1 MVQVVF
7 PINQSENTIPQ
18 SNPSVEK
25 ENTLTGESSSIAIH
39 YPQSTI
45 KPGPTIRA
53 LKTITVQ
60 EDLGNFV
67 TPWFELLIEWPL
79 QCSVISCLITLG
91 DNIKSD
97 EVIIIIRARSVLS
110 KIKFPSRTSSALAF
124 KTTFFIAHYL
134 LLHQI
139 PSFHPPYAQTTTK
152 TDILFDQW
160 QCTVTVFI

>member
-1 MVQVVF
+1 MVF
-7 PINQSENTIPQ
+7 PITQSENTIPQ

-67 TPWFELLIEWPL
+67 TPWFELLIE
-79 QCSVISCLITLG
+79 
-91 DNIKSD
+91 
-97 EVIIIIRARSVLS
+97 
-110 KIKFPSRTSSALAF
+110 
-124 KTTFFIAHYL
+124 
-134 LLHQI
+134 
-139 PSFHPPYAQTTTK
+139 
-152 TDILFDQW
+152 
-160 QCTVTVFI
+160 

>member
-1 MVQVVF
+1 MVF

-53 LKTITVQ
+53 FKTITVQ

-67 TPWFELLIEWPL
+67 TPWFELLIE
-79 QCSVISCLITLG
+79 CS
-91 DNIKSD
+91 
-97 EVIIIIRARSVLS
+97 
-110 KIKFPSRTSSALAF
+110 
-124 KTTFFIAHYL
+124 
-134 LLHQI
+134 
-139 PSFHPPYAQTTTK
+139 
-152 TDILFDQW
+152 
-160 QCTVTVFI
+160 